1 MVNCVLWLAAR
12 RLLVRLW
19 AWEEHMF
26 PGQAL
31 ASSIKGQPQLLGAC
45 RDRLRLWE
53 LQSLQK
59 WNLPQ
64 ALRRSHRKPPVFG
77 SPGWYPVLF
86 CTEIAFP
93 TWSHRCSCPCLL
105 HEHGSFSSCWNSAL
119 LGANAYMKGNSTVHE
134 DWEERCHHIPYWT
147 PIIPSLQVPPLLFY
161 SPPSTNK
168 QMSSSKIS
176 QAHTDHGGHPHSAV
190 IYTQIFFR
198 FS

>member
-119 LGANAYMKGNSTVHE
+119 LGANAYMKGKLHSP
-134 DWEERCHHIPYWT
+134 WGLRGKMPPYPLLDPNYSITPSAPT
-147 PIIPSLQVPPLLFY
+147 PILLPSFNQQ
-161 SPPSTNK
+161 TNILK
-168 QMSSSKIS
+168 
-176 QAHTDHGGHPHSAV
+176 
-190 IYTQIFFR
+190 
-198 FS
+198 